1 MVISPPNVH
10 LSEDSVAKAIGMEFI
25 VVGVE
30 TRGIRKRIC
39 ITDVLYVPMLQ
50 ANLLSVSKL
59 LLNGLKVQ
67 FLANKCIVGGAN
79 GDMVAIAWHER
90 NLYQMTFSEACGVD
104 VANFVCSH
112 VGGGLVELWHCRL
125 GYLNVRSV
133 YALQNMVR
141 NMNLGKTSHPT
152 FTLVCEVCT

>member
-79 GDMVAIAWHER
+79 GDMVAIA
-90 NLYQMTFSEACGVD
+90 
-104 VANFVCSH
+104 
-112 VGGGLVELWHCRL
+112 
-125 GYLNVRSV
+125 
-133 YALQNMVR
+133 
-141 NMNLGKTSHPT
+141 
-152 FTLVCEVCT
+152 